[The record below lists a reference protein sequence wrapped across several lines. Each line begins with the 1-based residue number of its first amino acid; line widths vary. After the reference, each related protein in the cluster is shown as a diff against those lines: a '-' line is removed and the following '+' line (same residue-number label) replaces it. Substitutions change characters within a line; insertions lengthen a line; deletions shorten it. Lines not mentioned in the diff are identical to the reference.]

1 MRVVIGGIG
10 GALAAY
16 GGWLAASRQD
26 LGQLVEIGL
35 WLAAG
40 VVAHDAVIAGV
51 VLLVALLA
59 RRLLPAAAKAPAAI
73 ALIVWGSTSLAVLPV
88 LGRFGARSDNPTL
101 LDRPYLTSWLA
112 LTAATVVVVVL
123 VGVWRAR
130 HSSDA
135 ALPRVAT
142 GED

>member
-1 MRVVIGGIG
+1 MRVVIAIIG
-10 GALAAY
+10 TAFAAY
-16 GGWLAASRQD
+16 GGWLALSRQD
-26 LGQLVEIGL
+26 VGQLIEVGL

-40 VVAHDAVIAGV
+40 VIAHDGV
-51 VLLVALLA
+51 VAGLVLVVALLG
-59 RRLLPAAAKAPAAI
+59 RRLLPSAAQAPATI

-123 VGVWRAR
+123 VSAWRAR
-130 HSSDA
+130 RCDGSA
-135 ALPRVAT
+135 PTT

>member
-1 MRVVIGGIG
+1 MRVVIAIIG
-10 GALAAY
+10 TGFAAY
-16 GGWLAASRQD
+16 GGWLALSRQD
-26 LGQLVEIGL
+26 VGQLVEVGL

-40 VVAHDAVIAGV
+40 GLAHDGVVAGL
-51 VLLVALLA
+51 VLVVALLG
-59 RRLLPAAAKAPAAI
+59 RRLLPSAAQAPATI

-123 VGVWRAR
+123 VSAWRAR
-130 HSSDA
+130 RCDDSA
-135 ALPRVAT
+135 PTT